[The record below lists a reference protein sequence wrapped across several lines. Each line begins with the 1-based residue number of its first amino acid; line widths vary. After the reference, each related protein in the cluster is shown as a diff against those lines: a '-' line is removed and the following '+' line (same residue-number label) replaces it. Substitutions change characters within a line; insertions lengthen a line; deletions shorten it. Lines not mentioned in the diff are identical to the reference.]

1 MKPARLSASGTKR
14 VNLIGVLLCSLLCS
28 TLVAGV
34 PDVQAAQAA
43 SAQTPTVALHV
54 PELDAGFHLLYELK
68 PAEARQHFEAFWK
81 SHPED
86 PLGSAAEA
94 ASYLFEECYR
104 QGVLSSAYFLDDNR
118 FLGKVP
124 IKPDPELR
132 AAFFAAD
139 KETLALAQPLLQKNP
154 DDANALFAMTLSL
167 GMQADYAS
175 LIDRHQLDSLK
186 MIREADSYAKR
197 LLAVAPDAAD
207 AYLTLGAA
215 NYIIG
220 SLPAFKRFL
229 LGFAGIHGDKKLGI
243 QQLGI
248 AADRGHYL
256 KPFAKILL
264 ALVALREKKPE
275 VARVQLNEL
284 VAEYPENPL
293 FASEL
298 AKLKVSPAAHIP
310 PQQ

>member
-1 MKPARLSASGTKR
+1 M
-14 VNLIGVLLCSLLCS
+14 CSLLCS

-68 PAEARQHFEAFWK
+68 PAEARQHFEAFQK

-154 DDANALFAMTLSL
+154 NDANALFAMTLSL

-197 LLAVAPDAAD
+197 LLAIAPEGAD

-275 VARVQLNEL
+275 VARVQLKEL

>member
-1 MKPARLSASGTKR
+1 MRPARLSASGTKR
-14 VNLIGVLLCSLLCS
+14 FAPIRVLLCSLLCGA
-28 TLVAGV
+28 LVAGTFAV
-34 PDVQAAQAA
+34 RATLAAPV
-43 SAQTPTVALHV
+43 QTPTVALHV

-68 PAEARQHFEAFWK
+68 FAEARQHFEAFQK
-81 SHPED
+81 SHPKD

-104 QGVLSSAYFLDDNR
+104 QGVLTSAYFLDNNR

-124 IKPDPELR
+124 IKADPELR

-139 KETLALAQPLLQKNP
+139 KQTLALAQPILQKNP

-175 LIDRHQLDSLK
+175 LIDKHQLDSLK

-197 LLAVAPDAAD
+197 LLAIAPEGAD
-207 AYLTLGAA
+207 AYLNLGAA

-229 LGFAGIHGDKKLGI
+229 LGFVGIHGDKELGI
-243 QQLGI
+243 QQLQI
-248 AADRGHYL
+248 AADHGHYL
-256 KPFAKILL
+256 RPFAKILL
-264 ALVALREKKPE
+264 ALAALRERKPE
-275 VARVQLNEL
+275 IARAQFKEL
-284 VAEYPENPL
+284 AAEFPQNPL
-293 FASEL
+293 FVREL
-298 AKLKVSPAAHIP
+298 AKLKGSSAADNA